1 LDLPIAIVMNRRIL
15 LPTDFSKS
23 SKEAIE
29 YAHGLGKDFNL
40 DLILLHAGITGRHI
54 STRIGSR
61 KIVEAIKNSSE
72 LGMERLYD
80 AVKKK
85 SASNINISYDI
96 VYSSSITKGVETY
109 AIKND
114 IDFICIGTKG
124 ATGVKKVFFG
134 SNAAKIISKSKVPV
148 ITIPE
153 NVTYK
158 GIKNIVY
165 SCDLEHMR
173 KELKMLV
180 PYAKLWDAWIHL
192 LHIDKPSENH
202 SEDLISQEK
211 RLMAYASFD
220 KIKTKALEHDSIIKG
235 IDQYVEH
242 IDADMIV
249 MFTHSTS
256 LFEKLYHT
264 SITQMEAFQTKIPL
278 LTFQKE

>member
-1 LDLPIAIVMNRRIL
+1 
-15 LPTDFSKS
+15 
-23 SKEAIE
+23 
-29 YAHGLGKDFNL
+29 
-40 DLILLHAGITGRHI
+40 
-54 STRIGSR
+54 
-61 KIVEAIKNSSE
+61 
-72 LGMERLYD
+72 
-80 AVKKK
+80 
-85 SASNINISYDI
+85 
-96 VYSSSITKGVETY
+96 
-109 AIKND
+109 
-114 IDFICIGTKG
+114 
-124 ATGVKKVFFG
+124 
-134 SNAAKIISKSKVPV
+134 
-148 ITIPE
+148 
-153 NVTYK
+153 
-158 GIKNIVY
+158 
-165 SCDLEHMR
+165 MR

-264 SITQMEAFQTKIPL
+264 RHHPNGSFSNKDSAAYFSKGIITMR
-278 LTFQKE
+278 

>member
-1 LDLPIAIVMNRRIL
+1 MDLPIAIVMNRRIL

-124 ATGVKKVFFG
+124 ATGVKKVFFW
-134 SNAAKIISKSKVPV
+134 KQRC
-148 ITIPE
+148 
-153 NVTYK
+153 
-158 GIKNIVY
+158 KNY
-165 SCDLEHMR
+165 
-173 KELKMLV
+173 LK
-180 PYAKLWDAWIHL
+180 K
-192 LHIDKPSENH
+192 
-202 SEDLISQEK
+202 
-211 RLMAYASFD
+211 
-220 KIKTKALEHDSIIKG
+220 
-235 IDQYVEH
+235 
-242 IDADMIV
+242 
-249 MFTHSTS
+249 
-256 LFEKLYHT
+256 
-264 SITQMEAFQTKIPL
+264 
-278 LTFQKE
+278 